1 MQALRNEWDSLLGE
15 ATLVAQAMEIPTQFK
30 GEDKRKKRRKRI
42 IKPTGPRRQ
51 CKIET
56 RLVPVKQQ
64 LKNVEN
70 TSFGVENMTGGAMQ
84 QEGFTSFQI
93 FEFCIFF
100 ATCVVGLIGNGL
112 VIFLTGCRM
121 KTTVNSIWFLNL
133 AIADFIFLLSSIIDH
148 LSTLGQLSL
157 YFMSF
162 IVQIMLNLNL
172 FASIFFLVV
181 ISLDRCLCTWLVVWA
196 KNKRTTLKAK
206 IVCIIVWVSSIGCIS
221 FPFFIFDM
229 FTPASL
235 VTYNFTVAFL
245 IPFLIIAS
253 SYTAI
258 GVRIKRLKRVKQFR
272 SYWVIIT
279 VTLAFFICWFPFH
292 VCVFYAVTAVGNN
305 WSDEVLE
312 TAKNV
317 SIYLI
322 HLNSCLN
329 PILYVFMCDEYKKK
343 LKQSLLLVLET
354 AFAEDHLDFK
364 EDAERC
370 AGQENQI

>member
-1 MQALRNEWDSLLGE
+1 MPPKQTLNQPLLCFSLIL
-15 ATLVAQAMEIPTQFK
+15 L
-30 GEDKRKKRRKRI
+30 
-42 IKPTGPRRQ
+42 
-51 CKIET
+51 C
-56 RLVPVKQQ
+56 
-64 LKNVEN
+64 VEN
-70 TSFGVENMTGGAMQ
+70 TSSEAENMTGDTAHNTTMQ

-121 KTTVNSIWFLNL
+121 KTTVNTIWFLNL
-133 AIADFIFLLSSIIDH
+133 AIADFIFLLSSIIDN
-148 LSTLGQLSL
+148 LSNLGQLSL

-181 ISLDRCLCTWLVVWA
+181 ISVDRCLCTWMVVWA

-206 IVCIIVWVSSIGCIS
+206 IICIIVWVTSIGICI
-221 FPFFIFDM
+221 PFYTFNISNL
-229 FTPASL
+229 AS
-235 VTYNFTVAFL
+235 VITYNFTVAFL

-258 GVRIKRLKRVKQFR
+258 GLRIKRLKRVKQFR
-272 SYWVIIT
+272 SYRVIIT
-279 VTLAFFICWFPFH
+279 VTLAFFICWFPYH
-292 VCVFYAVTAVGNN
+292 VCVFYEVGNN
-305 WSDEVLE
+305 WSDEVLQR
-312 TAKNV
+312 AKIV
-317 SIYLI
+317 SIYLV

-364 EDAERC
+364 ADAKER
-370 AGQENQI
+370 GHENSTELLDM